1 MKALMFEIC
10 SLFAAS
16 DIADRLLLFGQQVRR
31 PGVRH
36 IGHDLDCRV
45 ADGREPPAR
54 LGEGEAQVGV
64 GAECEV
70 HGDGV

>member
-1 MKALMFEIC
+1 MFEIC

-16 DIADRLLLFGQQVRR
+16 ASRMACFCSGEHERR
-31 PGVRH
+31 PGVRNV
-36 IGHDLDCRV
+36 GHDLDGRV
-45 ADGREPPAR
+45 ADGRQPPAR
-54 LGEGEAQVGV
+54 LGEREAQVGV